1 MLSTLLTKPRS
12 QINAVHLCVQIK
24 FDHQPS
30 SCNNP
35 QTLPEVI
42 CELVPYY
49 KEETQ
54 LLQTGDLKKCDL
66 LCTELYKNIE
76 C

>member
-1 MLSTLLTKPRS
+1 M
-12 QINAVHLCVQIK
+12 QIK

-42 CELVPYY
+42 RELVPYY

-76 C
+76 CWTAVTLTILG